1 MRRVSVIVGGVVAA
15 TLAMYGPARGESP
28 RAITIQG
35 RPVVLPPV
43 TREYDRLMTVL
54 QAGATRP
61 VVPPIT
67 TAASAA
73 QPGITSVPSLTPPPG
88 PPPGTPLME
97 RLDYFRSKEYRQ
109 WFEDLVKATAREHL
123 SGASRPK

>member
-43 TREYDRLMTVL
+43 TREYDRLMTMMS
-54 QAGATRP
+54 AGVSMRP
-61 VVPPIT
+61 VV
-67 TAASAA
+67 TAASGA
-73 QPGITSVPSLTPPPG
+73 QPALTPVPSLTPPPG